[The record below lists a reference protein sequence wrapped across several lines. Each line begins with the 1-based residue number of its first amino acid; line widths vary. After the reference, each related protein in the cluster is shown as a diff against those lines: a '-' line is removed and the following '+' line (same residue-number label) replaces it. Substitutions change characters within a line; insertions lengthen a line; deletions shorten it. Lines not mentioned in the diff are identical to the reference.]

1 MMNQSD
7 SKKEQDKVK
16 ANIKEIKLFQLSL
29 LLFFVDF

>member
-16 ANIKEIKLFQLSL
+16 ANIKEIKLFLTFIIIIL
-29 LLFFVDF
+29 C